1 MRWSMLRKVVA
12 AFVVSLGSLL
22 LPGCDIK
29 EVDDLNVVL
38 ALGIDQTDNGL
49 VRVTA
54 QIVNPAAVPSAG
66 ASESGNGA
74 TGRAFIVRV
83 ETGSSI
89 EEAVEKFNQEVPHQ
103 MYLAHNTLVVFGNAY
118 AQHGIERAFDYLERD
133 RYYRRNELLVVT
145 SGTAEDLLS
154 ASTNPDPL
162 NAMGIR
168 ALVQQTAK
176 MFRIANSEQQEVMQE
191 YLSPSQAPVVSLVD
205 LDPANHPVMKG
216 VAVFRGA
223 KLADTLTLD
232 ETKALAWLLENT
244 RQVEIHLP
252 CDGRG
257 SNVGTTVR
265 LIGSN
270 TQVTPQFRKNGVSF
284 LVTVRAEAEIE
295 RLCPYERMSE
305 KTYKELE
312 KKTAEYM
319 EREIQAVV
327 AKLQSDGVDASQ
339 FGTRLFTKNPRYW
352 RQISQSWPDDFA
364 KAQVTC
370 NVRVHVFRSSLSS
383 GTPESTVSQSG
394 LAPPAGRGVTVP

>member
-1 MRWSMLRKVVA
+1 MRWRMLRKVVA

-22 LPGCDIK
+22 LPGCDIA
-29 EVDDLNVVL
+29 EVDDLNVVV

-49 VRVTA
+49 VKVTA
-54 QIVNPAAVPSAG
+54 QLVNPATVPSAG
-66 ASESGNGA
+66 GGESSRGA
-74 TGRAFIVRV
+74 AGRAFLVRE

-89 EEAVEKFNQEVPHQ
+89 EETVEKFNQEVPHH

-133 RYYRRNELLVVT
+133 RYFRRNELFVVT

-154 ASTNPDPL
+154 ASTAPEPL
-162 NAMGIR
+162 NALGIR
-168 ALVQQTAK
+168 ALVQQTAETLH
-176 MFRIANSEQQEVMQE
+176 IANSEQQQVMQE
-191 YLSPSQAPVVSLVD
+191 YLSPSQAPVVSLID

-216 VAVFRGA
+216 VAVFRGT
-223 KLADTLTLD
+223 KMADTLTMD
-232 ETKALAWLLENT
+232 ETKALAWLLGNT
-244 RQVEIHLP
+244 HQVEIHLP
-252 CDGRG
+252 CDGHS
-257 SNVGTTVR
+257 SNVETTLR
-265 LIGSN
+265 LTSSN
-270 TQVTPQFRKNGVSF
+270 TQVVPQFRNNGVRF
-284 LVTVRAEAEIE
+284 LVSVRAQAEIE

-305 KTYKELE
+305 KTNKELE
-312 KKTAEYM
+312 KKTADYM

-327 AKLQSDGVDASQ
+327 AKLQSDGVDACE
-339 FGTRLFTKNPRYW
+339 FGNRLFTKNPRYW

-364 KAQVTC
+364 AAQVTC